1 MTRILVI
8 DDDRDVCDSI
18 ARLLEHHGYEVRTAY
33 DGTIGIELC
42 RTELPDVVL
51 TDIIMPGRHGVDVIR
66 VLRQE
71 FPAIGIIAISGGGNA
86 AIAGYQPGAIKTAAY
101 MAAAETAGADL
112 CLTKPFERDELL
124 KGIGTLLTRAATR
137 H

>member
-1 MTRILVI
+1 MARILVI

-18 ARLLEHHGYEVRTAY
+18 ARLLERDGYEVLTAY
-33 DGTIGIELC
+33 DGTIGLEVC
-42 RTELPDVVL
+42 RKQLPDVVL
-51 TDIIMPGRHGVDVIR
+51 TDIIMPGQHGVDVIR
-66 VLRQE
+66 VLRKE
-71 FPAIGIIAISGGGNA
+71 FPSIGIIAISGGGNA

-112 CLTKPFERDELL
+112 CLTKPFERAELL
-124 KGIGTLLTRAATR
+124 KGIGTLLVRNASR

>member
-8 DDDRDVCDSI
+8 DDDHDVCDSI
-18 ARLLEHHGYEVRTAY
+18 ARLLERHGYDVQTAY
-33 DGTIGIELC
+33 DGTVGIELC
-42 RTELPDVVL
+42 RQQMPDVVL
-51 TDIIMPGRHGVDVIR
+51 TDIIMPGQHGVDVIR
-66 VLRQE
+66 VLRRE
-71 FPAIGIIAISGGGNA
+71 FPSIGIIAISGGGNA

-101 MAAAETAGADL
+101 MAAAETAGADF

-124 KGIGTLLTRAATR
+124 TSIGTLLARNTSR